1 VEGPRRRRRQ
11 RRGRSGE
18 VAAQAKAAERKLA
31 AQRAARKWKAGQI
44 DDQWASGLEHIE
56 RGGFKGEVVAC
67 RAAEG
72 GSFVVVA
79 NHERNQFALVEVEQR
94 VAERL
99 EPDDQLELTLE
110 PGHVYAP
117 DEFKARRGPEASKDK
132 AREQELDRDDGF
144 ER

>member
-1 VEGPRRRRRQ
+1 
-11 RRGRSGE
+11 
-18 VAAQAKAAERKLA
+18 
-31 AQRAARKWKAGQI
+31 
-44 DDQWASGLEHIE
+44 
-56 RGGFKGEVVAC
+56 VAC

-79 NHERNQFALVEVEQR
+79 NHERNQFAVFATEER

-99 EPDDQLELTLE
+99 EPDDQIELTLE

-117 DEFKARRGPEASKDK
+117 DELKARRWPEASKDK
-132 AREQELDRDDGF
+132 AREQELDRGDGF